1 MFLTDTQRI
10 EFEKTA
16 RPMIKWLN
24 DNCHP
29 HVEVNI
35 TPTSA
40 RLFEGSFSTGDIFD
54 YVKD

>member
-1 MFLTDTQRI
+1 MFLTDIQRI

-29 HVEVNI
+29 HVAVTI
-35 TPTSA
+35 TPVDA